1 MSRDGDALLDT
12 LRSLTRDRSGL
23 PLYVQVKR
31 GLLELIERGALQS
44 GQRIPS
50 ERQLA
55 QQLGI
60 SRMTVRQALLELVQE
75 AVLMRR
81 HGRGTFVADRKIEQG
96 LLELSSFSEDMRRRG
111 MQPGARLLEMHVQQ
125 ADPRVQRALGLES
138 DLRVLV
144 LRRLRL
150 ADGVPMALETSHLP
164 CALVPEVPREYVAS
178 GSLYDYL
185 ERVLGIELSYARQT
199 LEPVVAGE
207 AEARVLGVEP
217 GCPLLLMERTT
228 YSRGGQPVEFVRSL
242 YRGDRY
248 KFYVELRRR
257 PADERSRD

>member
-1 MSRDGDALLDT
+1 MSKDSDAVLEALRT
-12 LRSLTRDRSGL
+12 LPRPRSEM

-31 GLLELIERGALQS
+31 CLLDLIERGALQS

-60 SRMTVRQALLELVQE
+60 SRMTVRQALVELVQE
-75 AVLMRR
+75 SVLIRR

-96 LLELSSFSEDMRRRG
+96 LVELSSFSEDMRRRG
-111 MQPGARLLEMHVQQ
+111 MQPGAHLLEMQVQE
-125 ADPRVQRALGLES
+125 ATPKVQRALGLDA

-144 LRRLRL
+144 IRRLRL
-150 ADGVPMALETSHLP
+150 ADGEPMALETSHLP
-164 CALVPEVPREYVAS
+164 CALVPEIPRERIAS
-178 GSLYDYL
+178 GSLYEYL
-185 ERVLGIELSYARQT
+185 ERELGIELSHARQT
-199 LEPVVAGE
+199 LEPVVASD

-217 GCPLLLMERTT
+217 GSPLLLMERTT
-228 YSRGGQPVEFVRSL
+228 YSRSGEPVEFVRSL

-248 KFYVELRRR
+248 KFYVELRRPR
-257 PADERSRD
+257 LDAR